1 MSPINKWAPP
11 TWILFHTLA
20 FKLKESEYKT
30 LGPVLFN
37 FITQVCHNLP
47 CPTCAE
53 HAKSYINRLMKDTSF
68 MTNKKIF
75 INALYIFH
83 NDVNER
89 IKKPMFNYEDLLKMY
104 QGKNLIHVYNNFVQN
119 FHSGGTLT
127 LINQNFHKK
136 RILSAFKTWILANIR
151 SFGIL

>member
-1 MSPINKWAPP
+1 MSPINKWGPP

-20 FKLKESEYKT
+20 YKLKESEYKT

-53 HAKSYINRLMKDTSF
+53 HAKTYINRLMKDTSF
-68 MTNKKIF
+68 ITNKKLF

-89 IKKPMFNYEDLLKMY
+89 IKKPMFKYEDLTSAY
-104 QGKNLIHVYNNFVQN
+104 QGKNIISVYNNFVQH
-119 FHSGGTLT
+119 FHSTGNLT

-136 RILSAFKTWILANIR
+136 RIINSFKLWIVRNIN

>member
-11 TWILFHTLA
+11 TWELFHTLA
-20 FKLKESEYKT
+20 FKLKESEYKI
-30 LGPVLFN
+30 LGPMLFN

-53 HAKSYINRLMKDTSF
+53 HAKAYINRLMKDTSF
-68 MTNKKIF
+68 LTNKKLF

-89 IKKPMFNYEDLLKMY
+89 IKKPMFNYQDLSLSY
-104 QGKNLIHVYNNFVQN
+104 QCKNLINVYNNFVQN
-119 FHSGGTLT
+119 FHSTGNLT

-136 RILSAFKTWILANIR
+136 RILHSFKKWITANIK
-151 SFGIL
+151 SFTIL

>member
-11 TWILFHTLA
+11 TWELFHTLA
-20 FKLKESEYKT
+20 FKLKEEEYKK

-47 CPTCAE
+47 CPTCAD
-53 HAKSYINRLMKDTSF
+53 HAKTYITRLMKDTSF
-68 MTNKKIF
+68 ITNKKLF

-89 IKKPMFNYEDLLKMY
+89 IKKPMFKYEDLLLYY
-104 QGKNLIHVYNNFVQN
+104 QGKNLINVYNNFVQHFN
-119 FHSGGTLT
+119 STGNLT

-136 RILSAFKTWILANIR
+136 RILNAFKLWILQNIK
-151 SFGIL
+151 SFNIL